1 MTQKLQPPASFQH
14 VDLNWVPVKFEYMA
28 VVVLERLT
36 SSLMVNFISHDDV
49 HKNMRA
55 CVKAYE
61 SVVNSSLMNTKAG
74 LQMPG

>member
-14 VDLNWVPVKFEYMA
+14 VDLNWVPVKFEYT
-28 VVVLERLT
+28 VVVFERLT
-36 SSLMVNFISHDDV
+36 SSLMVNFVSHDDV
-49 HKNMRA
+49 HKYMKA
-55 CVKAYE
+55 CAKAYE